1 MAKHFKN
8 IMELID
14 DNLIVKVVGKN
25 IPTEALNAY
34 LSEKYVISNFMKD
47 GQFKDLLIVKMDKAN
62 LETFI
67 LLYMWKKVKGNTKL
81 LLVSSLSYPLFPEFP
96 EYRIGGEVNEIRYVA
111 DGDLFTLIN
120 EISNSSIGEG
130 DFLVYVEKGVEEEEV
145 QQKLKNIKRNIIV
158 TPDSYFKVENIC
170 VFDTMLEKRLV
181 QTITGGARMSVE
193 RISKRDADLRAGKL
207 TFRMISLEDY
217 LALPDFTEELIYRLP
232 LHHIMID
239 IYEYKLDPFEVL
251 VGIGILYEKIDF
263 VYKLFLKY
271 GILDFSSRVT
281 KKGKLLRKMCFG
293 LRTSLLCL
301 EGNNFPSV
309 VLASCIENFIENV
322 FVYDDI
328 KDEFLIDYEVE
339 TNKREE
345 FFSKFKGYSDA
356 HTFLNL
362 FISSTVKGE
371 NLEQWCTENHI
382 SYEYMKSVHS
392 SVDKICKILN
402 LKKEEFDVELFL
414 LEIEPVIKNL
424 YFEREMSLL
433 LDSED
438 TYLDYTG
445 EPYSLN
451 PDSIN
456 EISNFSPLQIQGL
469 ILDEDLKTVS
479 FCFANK
485 EVVEE
490 VVTDETETVEN

>member
-1 MAKHFKN
+1 MSKHFKN
-8 IMELID
+8 IRELVD

-25 IPTEALNAY
+25 IPIEQLNAY
-34 LSEKYVISNFMKD
+34 LSEKYQISDFLKD
-47 GQFKDLLIVKMDKAN
+47 GMFKDILIVKMDKAS

-81 LLVSSLSYPLFPEFP
+81 LLISSLPYPLFPEFP
-96 EYRIGGEVNEIRYVA
+96 EYRIGGEINEVRYVEDA
-111 DGDLFTLIN
+111 DLLTLIN

-130 DFLVYVEKGVEEEEV
+130 DFLVYVEKGVEDEV
-145 QQKLKNIKRNIIV
+145 KEKVKNIKRNIIV
-158 TPDSYFKVENIC
+158 TSDSYFAPENIC
-170 VFDTMLEKRLV
+170 VFDTMLEKRV
-181 QTITGGARMSVE
+181 VPTITGGARTSVE

-217 LALPDFTEELIYRLP
+217 ESLPEFTDELIYRLP

-239 IYEYKLDPFEVL
+239 IYEYKLDPFDVL

-263 VYKLFLKY
+263 IYKLFLKY
-271 GILDFSSRVT
+271 GIIDFSSKVT

-301 EGNNFPSV
+301 EGNNFSSV
-309 VLASCIENFIENV
+309 VLASCIENFSENV

-362 FISSTVKGE
+362 FQSSSVKGE
-371 NLEQWCTENHI
+371 NLEEWCTENHV
-382 SYEYMKSVHS
+382 SYDYMKSVHS

-402 LKKEEFDVELFL
+402 LKKEIFDVELFL
-414 LEIEPVIKNL
+414 LQIEPIIKKL
-424 YFEREMSLL
+424 YFEREMALL

-445 EPYSLN
+445 EPYTLN

-456 EISNFSPLQIQGL
+456 EIANFSPLTIQGL
-469 ILDEDLKTVS
+469 ILDENLKTVLFS
-479 FCFANK
+479 FANK

-490 VVTDETETVEN
+490 VVNDETETVEN

>member
-1 MAKHFKN
+1 MSKHFKN
-8 IMELID
+8 IREMLDE
-14 DNLIVKVVGKN
+14 NLIVKVVGKN
-25 IPTEALNAY
+25 IPIEKLKEY
-34 LSEKYVISNFMKD
+34 LSEKYEISNFLKD
-47 GQFKDLLIVKMDKAN
+47 GLFKDILIVKMDKAT

-67 LLYMWKKVKGNTKL
+67 LIYMWKKVKGNTKL
-81 LLVSSLSYPLFPEFP
+81 LLLSSLPYPLFPEFP
-96 EYRIGGEVNEIRYVA
+96 EYRIGGDINEIRYVEQ
-111 DGDLFTLIN
+111 GDLITLIN
-120 EISNSSIGEG
+120 EVSNSSIGEG
-130 DFLVYVEKGVEEEEV
+130 DFLVYVEKGVEDEV
-145 QQKLKNIKRNIIV
+145 KQKLKHIKRNIIV
-158 TPDSYFKVENIC
+158 TSDSYFAPENIC
-170 VFDTMLEKRLV
+170 VFDTMLEKRV
-181 QTITGGARMSVE
+181 VPTITGGAKMSVE
-193 RISKRDADLRAGKL
+193 RISKREADLRAGKL
-207 TFRMISLEDY
+207 TYRLENY
-217 LALPDFTEELIYRLP
+217 LSLPDFTDELIYRLP

-271 GILDFSSRVT
+271 GIIDLSSKVT

-309 VLASCIENFIENV
+309 VLASCIENFIEDV
-322 FVYDDI
+322 FLYDDI

-345 FFSKFKGYSDA
+345 FFQKFKGYSDA

-362 FISSTVKGE
+362 FKSASVKGE
-371 NLEQWCTENHI
+371 NLEKWCKENHV
-382 SYEYMKSVHS
+382 SYNYMKSVHS

-414 LEIEPVIKNL
+414 LEVEPLIKNL

-445 EPYSLN
+445 EPYTLN
-451 PDSIN
+451 PDFIN
-456 EISNFSPLQIQGL
+456 EISNFSPLTIQGL
-469 ILDEDLKTVS
+469 ILDEDLKTIS
-479 FCFANK
+479 FSFANK

-490 VVTDETETVEN
+490 VVTHETETVEN

>member
-1 MAKHFKN
+1 MSKHFKN
-8 IMELID
+8 IRELID

-25 IPTEALNAY
+25 IPIEQLNAY
-34 LSEKYVISNFMKD
+34 LSEKYTISDFLKD
-47 GQFKDLLIVKMDKAN
+47 GLFKDILIVNMDKAS

-81 LLVSSLSYPLFPEFP
+81 LLISSLPYPLFPEFP
-96 EYRIGGEVNEIRYVA
+96 EYRIGGDINEVRYVE
-111 DGDLFTLIN
+111 DEDLVTLIN

-130 DFLVYVEKGVEEEEV
+130 DFLVYVQKGVEDEV
-145 QQKLKNIKRNIIV
+145 KEKLKNIKRNIIV
-158 TPDSYFKVENIC
+158 TSDSYFSVENIC
-170 VFDTMLEKRLV
+170 VFDTMLEKRV
-181 QTITGGARMSVE
+181 VPTITGGAKMSVE
-193 RISKRDADLRAGKL
+193 RISKREADLRAGKF
-207 TFRMISLEDY
+207 TYRMISLEDY
-217 LALPDFTEELIYRLP
+217 LSLPEFTEELIYRLP

-239 IYEYKLDPFEVL
+239 IYEYKLDPFDVL
-251 VGIGILYEKIDF
+251 VGIGIPYEKIDF

-271 GILDFSSRVT
+271 GIIDFSSKVT
-281 KKGKLLRKMCFG
+281 KKGKLLRKICFG
-293 LRTSLLCL
+293 LRTSSLCL
-301 EGNNFPSV
+301 EGNSFPSV
-309 VLASCIENFIENV
+309 VLASCIENFTDGV
-322 FVYDDI
+322 FLYDDI
-328 KDEFLIDYEVE
+328 KDEFLVDYEVE

-362 FISSTVKGE
+362 FVGSLEDK
-371 NLEQWCTENHI
+371 NLEKWCAENHV
-382 SYEYMKSVHS
+382 SYDYMKSVHS

-402 LKKEEFDVELFL
+402 LKKEDFDVELFL
-414 LEIEPVIKNL
+414 LSIEPLVKNL

-445 EPYSLN
+445 EPYNLN

-456 EISNFSPLQIQGL
+456 EIANFSPLTIQGL

-485 EVVEE
+485 EVMEE
-490 VVTDETETVEN
+490 VVTDETETVETKQ